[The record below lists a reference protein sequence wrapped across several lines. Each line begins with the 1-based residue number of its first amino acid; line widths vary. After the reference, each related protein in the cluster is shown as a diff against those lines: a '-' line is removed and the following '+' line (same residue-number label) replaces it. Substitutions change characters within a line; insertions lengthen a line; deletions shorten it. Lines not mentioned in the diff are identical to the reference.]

1 MSTDLLKLLADSRID
16 DLKTHDEV
24 ILEGQY
30 QDAYDTLT
38 DAHNAG
44 LYAGL
49 IGPVGSGKTALCRKF
64 ASDLGKPFD
73 WVTFSDLVR
82 PSNLI
87 GSFDPTLV
95 FKYGFAPEAFV
106 PGPFTISALSGGVF
120 LANELN
126 RGDEY
131 VLNTLL
137 DALEEKKLYI
147 PALRTWH
154 KVSDDFYLIAAMNP
168 TENRGTRR
176 LPSAIKDR
184 IKVWVQLG
192 YPSRAIETR
201 IVEGKTREYE
211 LPPGQLELVL
221 ELIHHTRDDP
231 AVEAPASIRSSIGI
245 ARLAGERS
253 RRLKSKVD
261 HRLLAD
267 AARAVLTEAVR
278 LKPGRDLE
286 KYLDSLLHKV
296 LGVGPS
302 IDKAAAD
309 KAAKKEP
316 TP

>member
-16 DLKTHDEV
+16 DLKTQDEV

-95 FKYGFAPEAFV
+95 FKFGFAPEAFV

-137 DALEEKKLYI
+137 DALEERKLYI

-201 IVEGKTREYE
+201 IVESKTREYT
-211 LPPGQLELVL
+211 LGPGQLELVL

-231 AVEAPASIRSSIGI
+231 AIEAPASIRTSIGI
-245 ARLAGERS
+245 ARLAGERA
-253 RRLKSKVD
+253 RRLKTKVD
-261 HRLLAD
+261 NRVIAD
-267 AARAVLTEAVR
+267 AARFVLSEAIR

-296 LGVGPS
+296 LGIGPS
-302 IDKAAAD
+302 IDKAAAE
-309 KAAKKEP
+309 KAPKTE
-316 TP
+316 TTT